1 MLTSL
6 KTSAC
11 VLSLGILI
19 LSCSRKANDY
29 SYLVS
34 SYRKIHCT
42 TMNSPKITLAERKK
56 GIEKISRLKNEFNQ
70 ALKYLKQEEKEK
82 LNDMMSKAISDIQ
95 RGKCEWESHELILFH
110 CRFHRFQKGF
120 WFLRATHRIF
130 SIKNKKGNSSDT
142 KLLSK
147 VYIRF

>member
-95 RGKCEWESHELILFH
+95 RGKCE
-110 CRFHRFQKGF
+110 
-120 WFLRATHRIF
+120 
-130 SIKNKKGNSSDT
+130 
-142 KLLSK
+142 
-147 VYIRF
+147 

>member
-11 VLSLGILI
+11 FLALGILI

-34 SYRKIHCT
+34 SYKKIHCT
-42 TMNSPKITLAERKK
+42 TMNSPKITLVERQK

-70 ALKYLKQEEKEK
+70 ALKFLKQEEKEK

-95 RGKCEWESHELILFH
+95 RGKC
-110 CRFHRFQKGF
+110 
-120 WFLRATHRIF
+120 
-130 SIKNKKGNSSDT
+130 D
-142 KLLSK
+142 
-147 VYIRF
+147 